1 MARSGTEGRGVL
13 EGAFA
18 LMEVLAHADELGLT
32 RLAADAELPKATAH
46 RLLGQLVALGAVQS
60 SAGRYR
66 LGPRTFRLGVGWH
79 PARELRTAA
88 ARPLRELSSASGG
101 LSLSLAVPEAGHTIV
116 VGGLRGEVDE
126 VFPLHPG
133 VVLPPGSAAE
143 LVLTAHGAEAHGAE
157 AHAPAGW
164 SEAAWSEEAA
174 RIRER
179 GLAFEYGR
187 CVRALSCV
195 AAPVFSA
202 CGSVVAAVAAT
213 GPDSRRI
220 TALGEAVGRAAAA
233 ISANLSRLPTVSG
246 KLPAVSGKLP
256 AVSGKLPAVTGKL
269 PAVTGKL
276 RREPSAVRGG

>member
-18 LMEVLAHADELGLT
+18 LMEVLAQTEELGLT
-32 RLAADAELPKATAH
+32 RLAADADLPKATAH

-79 PARELRTAA
+79 PARALRAAA
-88 ARPLRELSSASGG
+88 ARPLRELSLVSGG
-101 LSLSLAVPEAGHTIV
+101 LSLSLSVPEAGHTIV
-116 VGGLRGEVDE
+116 VGGLRGEADE

-143 LVLTAHGAEAHGAE
+143 LVLAAHGPEAEPPG
-157 AHAPAGW
+157 GW
-164 SEAAWSEEAA
+164 SAAAWYREAV

-179 GLAFEYGR
+179 ERAFEYGR
-187 CVRALSCV
+187 CVSGLSSV

-202 CGSVVAAVAAT
+202 CDSVVAAVAAT
-213 GPDSRRI
+213 GPDPRQI
-220 TALGEAVGRAAAA
+220 AALGEAVGRAAAA
-233 ISANLSRLPTVSG
+233 ISTNLSRLP
-246 KLPAVSGKLP
+246 AVSRQP
-256 AVSGKLPAVTGKL
+256 
-269 PAVTGKL
+269 
-276 RREPSAVRGG
+276 RRASEPSAVRGA